1 VRPPSILL
9 RLLLSLTLVLNGVS
23 TAFAS
28 VGMEG
33 MSHTTQATSAHQAH
47 KSPCEGHGA
56 PMAMHDGSHEGGGKH
71 PPTGD
76 CCTSPACVCNC
87 VSPVAVALF
96 DLAWRPAHI
105 PHVAETALIIARHQ
119 APALPHLI
127 RPPIG

>member
-1 VRPPSILL
+1 MRPPSILL

-28 VGMEG
+28 VGMDG
-33 MSHTTQATSAHQAH
+33 MSHATRVATAHQAH
-47 KSPCEGHGA
+47 KSPCEGHEA
-56 PMAMHDGSHEGGGKH
+56 PMAMHDDAHQRGEKH
-71 PPTGD
+71 PAAGD

-87 VSPVAVALF
+87 VSPVAVVLF
-96 DLAWRPAHI
+96 DVAWRPAHI
-105 PHVAETALIIARHQ
+105 PHVAETALVTTHHQ